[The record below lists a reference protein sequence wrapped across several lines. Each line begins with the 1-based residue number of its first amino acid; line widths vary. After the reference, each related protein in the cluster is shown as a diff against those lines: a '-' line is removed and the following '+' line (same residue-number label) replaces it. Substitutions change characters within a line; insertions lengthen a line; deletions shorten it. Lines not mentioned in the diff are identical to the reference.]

1 MSLPK
6 PIPIQLLLYKMT
18 TCLAR
23 AVTTLFVMQM
33 KKKTLCCKTTTAK
46 RYPVKKWEAVHKK

>member
-33 KKKTLCCKTTTAK
+33 KKKPC
-46 RYPVKKWEAVHKK
+46 VKQPLQNDIQ